1 MDNEY
6 LIFIQ
11 EYDGEVLSKQ
21 DSDILFGDTRNM
33 GYKHYDKTK
42 TYADD
47 VRVFER
53 KEIEGTAQINFE
65 DWSNFTKGEE

>member
-11 EYDGEVLSKQ
+11 EYAGEVLSKQ
-21 DSDILFGDTRNM
+21 DSDILFGDTNNM

-47 VRVFER
+47 VRVFEGR
-53 KEIEGTAQINFE
+53 EPNGTAKIDFE